1 MCRAE
6 APHLSVLQKKYKDR
20 GLVVLGINIDN
31 DSVER
36 IQKFKEEKDLVYP
49 MLLAGGTV
57 ASKQYFCRAFPTVV
71 WIDKTGKITGR
82 DYGYKRLGDLEK
94 RAQQLLAR

>member
-6 APHLSVLQKKYKDR
+6 APHLSALQKKFKDR

-36 IQKFKEEKDLVYP
+36 IEKFRDEKDLVYP
-49 MLLAGGTV
+49 MLLAGGAV

-71 WIDKTGKITGR
+71 WIDREGKIVNR

-94 RAQQLLAR
+94 RAQELLGR